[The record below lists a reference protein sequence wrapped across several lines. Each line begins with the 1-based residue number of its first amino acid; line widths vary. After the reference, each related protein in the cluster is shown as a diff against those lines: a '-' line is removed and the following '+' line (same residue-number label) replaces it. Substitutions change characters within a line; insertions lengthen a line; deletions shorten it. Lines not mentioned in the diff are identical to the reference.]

1 MRPNIS
7 ITLITPHVTIERY
20 SELTG
25 LSIDTINDM
34 LADGRVL
41 RHRLR
46 KDKKREK
53 VMINIAA
60 MTVSMASGPRSLRA
74 GSARTQSSGRWFARP
89 LTFSRRQPTR
99 ALAPLGLVAITVPLL
114 KKRTRQ
120 GANYR
125 AAKNL
130 QRCRTTKT

>member
-34 LADGRVL
+34 LADGRLL

-60 MTVSMASGPRSLRA
+60 MTVD
-74 GSARTQSSGRWFARP
+74 
-89 LTFSRRQPTR
+89 
-99 ALAPLGLVAITVPLL
+99 ALADCNVTF
-114 KKRTRQ
+114 
-120 GANYR
+120 N
-125 AAKNL
+125 
-130 QRCRTTKT
+130 

>member
-7 ITLITPHVTIERY
+7 ITLTTPHVTVERY

-34 LADGRVL
+34 LADGRL
-41 RHRLR
+41 IRHRLR

-60 MTVSMASGPRSLRA
+60 MTVD
-74 GSARTQSSGRWFARP
+74 
-89 LTFSRRQPTR
+89 
-99 ALAPLGLVAITVPLL
+99 ALSEC
-114 KKRTRQ
+114 
-120 GANYR
+120 
-125 AAKNL
+125 NL
-130 QRCRTTKT
+130 NLN

>member
-7 ITLITPHVTIERY
+7 ITLISPHVTIERY

-34 LADGRVL
+34 LADGRLL

-60 MTVSMASGPRSLRA
+60 MTVD
-74 GSARTQSSGRWFARP
+74 
-89 LTFSRRQPTR
+89 
-99 ALAPLGLVAITVPLL
+99 ALSDCNVTI
-114 KKRTRQ
+114 
-120 GANYR
+120 N
-125 AAKNL
+125 
-130 QRCRTTKT
+130 

>member
-1 MRPNIS
+1 S

-34 LADGRVL
+34 LADGRLL

-60 MTVSMASGPRSLRA
+60 MTVD
-74 GSARTQSSGRWFARP
+74 
-89 LTFSRRQPTR
+89 
-99 ALAPLGLVAITVPLL
+99 ALSDCNVTI
-114 KKRTRQ
+114 
-120 GANYR
+120 N
-125 AAKNL
+125 
-130 QRCRTTKT
+130 

>member
-7 ITLITPHVTIERY
+7 ITLTTPHVTIERY

-34 LADGRVL
+34 LADGRL
-41 RHRLR
+41 IRHRLR

-60 MTVSMASGPRSLRA
+60 MTVD
-74 GSARTQSSGRWFARP
+74 
-89 LTFSRRQPTR
+89 
-99 ALAPLGLVAITVPLL
+99 ALSE
-114 KKRTRQ
+114 R
-120 GANYR
+120 
-125 AAKNL
+125 NL
-130 QRCRTTKT
+130 NLN

>member
-7 ITLITPHVTIERY
+7 ITLTTPHVTIERY

-34 LADGRVL
+34 LADGRL
-41 RHRLR
+41 IRHRLR

-60 MTVSMASGPRSLRA
+60 LTVD
-74 GSARTQSSGRWFARP
+74 
-89 LTFSRRQPTR
+89 
-99 ALAPLGLVAITVPLL
+99 ALSEC
-114 KKRTRQ
+114 
-120 GANYR
+120 
-125 AAKNL
+125 NL
-130 QRCRTTKT
+130 NLN

>member
-7 ITLITPHVTIERY
+7 ITLIIPHVTIERY

-34 LADGRVL
+34 LADGRLL

-60 MTVSMASGPRSLRA
+60 MTVD
-74 GSARTQSSGRWFARP
+74 
-89 LTFSRRQPTR
+89 
-99 ALAPLGLVAITVPLL
+99 ALSDCNVTI
-114 KKRTRQ
+114 
-120 GANYR
+120 N
-125 AAKNL
+125 
-130 QRCRTTKT
+130 

>member
-1 MRPNIS
+1 MTPNIS

-34 LADGRVL
+34 LADGRLL

-60 MTVSMASGPRSLRA
+60 MTVD
-74 GSARTQSSGRWFARP
+74 
-89 LTFSRRQPTR
+89 
-99 ALAPLGLVAITVPLL
+99 ALSDCNVTI
-114 KKRTRQ
+114 
-120 GANYR
+120 N
-125 AAKNL
+125 
-130 QRCRTTKT
+130 

>member
-25 LSIDTINDM
+25 VSIDTINDM
-34 LADGRVL
+34 LADGRLL

-60 MTVSMASGPRSLRA
+60 MTVD
-74 GSARTQSSGRWFARP
+74 
-89 LTFSRRQPTR
+89 
-99 ALAPLGLVAITVPLL
+99 ALSDCNVTI
-114 KKRTRQ
+114 
-120 GANYR
+120 N
-125 AAKNL
+125 
-130 QRCRTTKT
+130 